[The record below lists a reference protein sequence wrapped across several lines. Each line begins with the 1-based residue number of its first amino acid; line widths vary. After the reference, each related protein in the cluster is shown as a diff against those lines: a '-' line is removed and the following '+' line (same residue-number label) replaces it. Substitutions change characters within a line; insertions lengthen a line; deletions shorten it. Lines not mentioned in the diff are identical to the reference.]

1 MKKIISMSIL
11 VFFTTF
17 FVGIFVCVYGCTLLE
32 PLSLYESMSVMAAL
46 YTASIIAVCAY
57 LILRKKK

>member
-1 MKKIISMSIL
+1 MKKIISMSAL

-17 FVGIFVCVYGCTLLE
+17 FVGIVVCVYGRTILE